1 MGYRVKT
8 GRALKR
14 IAPQGL
20 SAVQSAIRA
29 RDDGVALAMSF
40 DPGTVSDIALNS
52 HAIDILMGLLYV
64 RGWAQAQQ
72 DMLIAMAQD
81 WTDRWWERTLG
92 PGAFVV
98 ETALRPADARCEVDD
113 ITRIASLAALAW
125 CMELDVC
132 ERERPTPDLMLA
144 AAVPEGL
151 SLASVHNE
159 PWTDALRESLGAVM
173 QRMSEQTEGHG
184 SRSHTY
190 VEMHLKGSSVQPWS
204 LPDRSCVFGTTIT
217 DPHWKRTYIAL
228 RDTAEDPNSETTR
241 SLLRLML
248 ASGAD
253 D

>member
-81 WTDRWWERTLG
+81 WTDRWWERGLG

-98 ETALRPADARCEVDD
+98 ETALRPADARCEVDG

-190 VEMHLKGSSVQPWS
+190 VEMHLEGSSVQPWS

-217 DPHWKRTYIAL
+217 DPYCKRTYIAL
-228 RDTAEDPNSETTR
+228 RDTAEDPNPETTR

>member
-1 MGYRVKT
+1 
-8 GRALKR
+8 
-14 IAPQGL
+14 
-20 SAVQSAIRA
+20 
-29 RDDGVALAMSF
+29 
-40 DPGTVSDIALNS
+40 
-52 HAIDILMGLLYV
+52 
-64 RGWAQAQQ
+64 
-72 DMLIAMAQD
+72 MAQD

-98 ETALRPADARCEVDD
+98 ETALRPADARCEVGD
-113 ITRIASLAALAW
+113 ITRIASLAALAC
-125 CMELDVC
+125 CMELDAC

-159 PWTDALRESLGAVM
+159 SWTDALRESLGAVM
-173 QRMSEQTEGHG
+173 QRMSEQTDGHG

-190 VEMHLKGSSVQPWS
+190 VEMHLEGSSVQPWS

-228 RDTAEDPNSETTR
+228 RDTAEDPNPETTR

-248 ASGAD
+248 ASDAD

>member
-8 GRALKR
+8 WRALKR

-98 ETALRPADARCEVDD
+98 ETALRPDARCEVDD

-144 AAVPEGL
+144 AAVPEL
-151 SLASVHNE
+151 HQVHTHWKRQPYGQE
-159 PWTDALRESLGAVM
+159 GKKRKIILVQEYERGPKPRDDQIVM
-173 QRMSEQTEGHG
+173 QR
-184 SRSHTY
+184 
-190 VEMHLKGSSVQPWS
+190 
-204 LPDRSCVFGTTIT
+204 LPE
-217 DPHWKRTYIAL
+217 PRTSP
-228 RDTAEDPNSETTR
+228 E
-241 SLLRLML
+241 
-248 ASGAD
+248 
-253 D
+253 